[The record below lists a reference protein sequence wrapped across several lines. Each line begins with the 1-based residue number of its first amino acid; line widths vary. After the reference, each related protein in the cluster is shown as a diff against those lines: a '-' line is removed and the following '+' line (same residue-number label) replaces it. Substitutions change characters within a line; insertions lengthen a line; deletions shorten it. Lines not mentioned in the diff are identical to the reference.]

1 MKKELAIKQIYDD
14 FIIKVVLTENEK
26 DILDRYIQGDTY
38 VKISLDTS
46 QSYSTVSRTIM
57 DLKTKYET
65 YKKLELTKLILF
77 KEK

>member
-14 FIIKVVLTENEK
+14 FIIKVVLTDNEK

>member
-46 QSYSTVSRTIM
+46 QSYSSVSRTIM

>member
-14 FIIKVVLTENEK
+14 FIIKVVLTDNEK

-46 QSYSTVSRTIM
+46 QSYSSVSRTIM
-57 DLKTKYET
+57 DLKNKYET